1 MTRLMTKRR
10 QRAALLTVGG
20 WAVLLSFCPIEAQQT
35 PSSSVAATTW
45 PRLVRFNGTA
55 KDLNGNPLSGVIGI
69 TFALYAEQSGGAALW
84 LETQNVQPAGNGRYT
99 ALLGATKPEGLP
111 SDLFTSEQARWV
123 GVQISG
129 QAEQPRTLL
138 SSVPYAFKAGD
149 AATIGGLPPSAFVLA
164 SPSTG
169 SSGWSEAAGLAGN
182 AVPAGGVTGT
192 GAPGFIP
199 LWTAASNIGNS
210 ALFQSG
216 SGASAK
222 VGINTST
229 PDATLEVKGTVNI
242 AGLLALPATGAATSG
257 GGKVSQGEELVASSF
272 NSGTAAPVNQSF
284 VLRAEPAANN
294 TASPSAT
301 LNLLFASGTTAP
313 AETGWKIA
321 SNGQV
326 TFAKGQT
333 FPGAGTITGV
343 TAGTDLTGGGSSGK
357 ITLNLDTTKVPQLAT
372 ANTFTANQ
380 TVNGTLTAVSAGN
393 GIVGITT
400 SASFG
405 VTGQSSNSGVFGAS
419 FGTSA
424 TGAGRGNA
432 GVWGDTGAGADSGHA
447 GVLGT
452 ADANTAGWFL
462 NNGPFAAVLA
472 ENSSPDVKGAY
483 GVAAASNHVSVYGVV
498 SGGSATGANFNL
510 DAGVWGDTAL
520 SQSNVGVGIL
530 GTADNEPA
538 GWFVDNSDDV
548 DFGTVFVQNVTTSSP
563 TVPVFTAFGEG
574 FAGICTFNAGGD
586 LSCTGS
592 QSAIVPVDGG
602 SHKVAVYAIEGSESW
617 FEDAGSAQLSDGE
630 AIVNLEPIFGQT
642 VNTEMEY
649 HVFLTPNGDCRG
661 LYVSRKSST
670 SFEVRELG
678 GGASSIAFDY
688 RIMAKRKGYEGIRLA
703 DTTQQF
709 GGLETRLKRMR
720 RPVRS
725 SAAPIVSHR

>member
-1 MTRLMTKRR
+1 
-10 QRAALLTVGG
+10 
-20 WAVLLSFCPIEAQQT
+20 
-35 PSSSVAATTW
+35 
-45 PRLVRFNGTA
+45 
-55 KDLNGNPLSGVIGI
+55 
-69 TFALYAEQSGGAALW
+69 
-84 LETQNVQPAGNGRYT
+84 
-99 ALLGATKPEGLP
+99 
-111 SDLFTSEQARWV
+111 
-123 GVQISG
+123 
-129 QAEQPRTLL
+129 
-138 SSVPYAFKAGD
+138 
-149 AATIGGLPPSAFVLA
+149 
-164 SPSTG
+164 
-169 SSGWSEAAGLAGN
+169 
-182 AVPAGGVTGT
+182 
-192 GAPGFIP
+192 
-199 LWTAASNIGNS
+199 
-210 ALFQSG
+210 
-216 SGASAK
+216 
-222 VGINTST
+222 
-229 PDATLEVKGTVNI
+229 
-242 AGLLALPATGAATSG
+242 
-257 GGKVSQGEELVASSF
+257 
-272 NSGTAAPVNQSF
+272 
-284 VLRAEPAANN
+284 
-294 TASPSAT
+294 
-301 LNLLFASGTTAP
+301 
-313 AETGWKIA
+313 
-321 SNGQV
+321 
-326 TFAKGQT
+326 
-333 FPGAGTITGV
+333 
-343 TAGTDLTGGGSSGK
+343 
-357 ITLNLDTTKVPQLAT
+357 
-372 ANTFTANQ
+372 
-380 TVNGTLTAVSAGN
+380 
-393 GIVGITT
+393 
-400 SASFG
+400 
-405 VTGQSSNSGVFGAS
+405 
-419 FGTSA
+419 
-424 TGAGRGNA
+424 
-432 GVWGDTGAGADSGHA
+432 
-447 GVLGT
+447 
-452 ADANTAGWFL
+452 
-462 NNGPFAAVLA
+462 VLA